1 MENLRIIRT
10 LRKELQNRFPEQDG
24 TFLAERLYEAGI
36 TELTDEVI
44 EKLNYLQS
52 ICKDFSLDSC
62 SWLVVSLPKTVL
74 MERYDRFVSYCGD
87 KKCEVSALKLS
98 EEKFEQYSNF
108 FKEIEMSEE
117 QCKKALGMVIRNGII
132 LKSIAEAKVAVN
144 ELGNFHISVEE
155 RNRFITDNGD
165 MLFNDYSRKISENVR
180 KLIDCYGETEAYA
193 KLKEHPEV
201 LRIGLD

>member
-1 MENLRIIRT
+1 MESLRIIRT

-24 TFLAERLYEAGI
+24 TFLAERLYEVGM

-52 ICKDFSLDSC
+52 IYKDFSLDSC
-62 SWLVVSLPKTVL
+62 SWLVVSLSKTML
-74 MERYDRFVSYCGD
+74 MERYDRFVNYCGD
-87 KKCEVSALKLS
+87 KKCKVSALELS

-117 QCKKALGMVIRNGII
+117 QCKKALGMAIINGII
-132 LKSIAEAKVAVN
+132 LKSISEAKVAVN
-144 ELGNFHISVEE
+144 ELENFHISIEE

-180 KLIDCYGETEAYA
+180 KLIECYGETKGYE
-193 KLKEHPEV
+193 KLKEHPEI
-201 LRIGLD
+201 LRIGDI